1 MNAYACCDEKRRA
14 AVLASALNGV
24 DYLEVVDADAPT
36 PADRQRILR
45 VHFLKPP
52 PPGLTPSNIVISG
65 GDRITLINAD
75 EVHYDAGVVIVHL
88 DVYGDYSIYRLQFV
102 GAKGSTFDP
111 GSLDSQLS
119 FVDFSF
125 KAECPSDFDCASQPA
140 PACPPPLAPHIDY
153 LAKDYLSFR
162 QAMLD
167 RLATLAPQ
175 WSERNAA
182 DLGVAL
188 VELFPHVGDLLS
200 YRQDAVATEAY
211 LGTARRRVSVRRHA
225 RLVDYYVH
233 EGVNA
238 RAFLHVG
245 VGADVTLKQG
255 VQAFT
260 ALPGQAAR
268 LAPGSDALAIA
279 LSMGPQIFET
289 MQDVSLFSAHNAM
302 AFYTFGDGRC
312 RLQKGATSAVLK
324 GKFDKLNSGDI
335 LVFEEVIGPR
345 TGKPEDADPARRW
358 AVRLAKVTLDQD
370 PIGGSFET
378 PPIAGPTPITRI
390 EWPNED
396 ATPFAF
402 HLSTEVISGGVARQV
417 QNVTVARGNIVLA
430 DHGASV
436 IDEKLGQVPA
446 PTLFRPPVN
455 SDPCALTD
463 PTPIPP
469 RYRPRLRGRPLVYAV
484 PYDPKT
490 APASATAI
498 LRTSPDQALPRI
510 IRLTALRQ
518 GQQPTT
524 WTAKRDLLAS
534 KAEATHFVVETE
546 SDGFAYLRFGDD
558 AHGQRPAPG
567 VSFEARYR
575 VGDATRGNVAA
586 DSISHIVSADPAIRS
601 VRNPLKARGGTVPE
615 SLEHARRNAPIAFR
629 VQRRAVT
636 AEDYEIAAQTH
647 PQVQRAAAAFRWTG
661 SWPTVLVTIDRLGG
675 AAVDD
680 AFAEE
685 LRLFLEPYRLAGH
698 DLQVNGPNY
707 APLEI
712 VMRVTAQQDHFR
724 ADVKEALLR
733 IFSTG
738 FTPDGARGV
747 FHPDNFTFGQPVYLS
762 PLYAA
767 AQAVDGVAVAQ
778 VTTFQRK
785 GRPDPQALA
794 EGKLEMGRL
803 EIARLDNDPDF
814 PERGV
819 FRVLMEGGK

>member
-14 AVLASALNGV
+14 AVLASTLNGV
-24 DYLEVVDADAPT
+24 DYLEVVDTDAAT
-36 PADRQRILR
+36 PADRQRTLR

-52 PPGLTPSNIVISG
+52 PPGLTTLNVVISG
-65 GDRITLINAD
+65 GDRITNINAD
-75 EVHYDAGVVIVHL
+75 DVHYEAGVVVVHL
-88 DVYGDYSIYRLQFV
+88 AAYGDYSIYHLQFV
-102 GAKGSTFDP
+102 GARGSTFDP
-111 GSLDSQLS
+111 ASLDPQLS

-125 KAECPSDFDCASQPA
+125 KAECPSDFDCANQPP
-140 PACPPPLAPHIDY
+140 PACPPQPTPHIDY

-175 WSERNAA
+175 WRERNAA

-188 VELFPHVGDLLS
+188 VELFAHVGDLLS

-225 RLVDYYVH
+225 RLVDYYLH

-238 RAFLHVG
+238 RAFLHVE
-245 VGADVTLKQG
+245 VGADVTLKAG
-255 VQAFT
+255 AQAFT
-260 ALPGQAAR
+260 ALPDQAAR
-268 LAPGSDALAIA
+268 LAPGSDALARA
-279 LSMGPQIFET
+279 LSMRPEIFET
-289 MQDVSLFSAHNAM
+289 MQDASLFSAHNAI
-302 AFYTFGDGRC
+302 AFHTFGDGRC

-324 GKFDKLNSGDI
+324 GKFDKLKTDDI
-335 LVFEEVIGPR
+335 LVFEEVLAPR

-358 AVRLAKVTLDQD
+358 AVRLAKVTFDQD

-378 PPIAGPTPITRI
+378 PPVAGPTPITIIKWRS
-390 EWPNED
+390 ED

-402 HLSTEVISGGVARQV
+402 HLSAEVTSGGGARQV

-430 DHGASV
+430 DHGVSV
-436 IDEKLGQVPA
+436 DEKLGRVPA

-455 SDPCALTD
+455 ADPCTLTD

-469 RYRPRLRGRPLVYAV
+469 RYRPRLRGRPLVHAV
-484 PYDPKT
+484 PLDPLT
-490 APASATAI
+490 PPPPATAT
-498 LRTSPDQALPRI
+498 LRASPAQALPCI
-510 IRLTALRQ
+510 IKLTALRD
-518 GQQPTT
+518 GQQAVT
-524 WTAKRDLLAS
+524 WTVRRDLLAS
-534 KAEATHFVVETE
+534 EAEDTHFVVETE
-546 SDGFAYLRFGDD
+546 TDGSVSLRFGDD
-558 AHGQRPAPG
+558 THGQRPAPG
-567 VSFEARYR
+567 VMFEAQYR

-586 DSISHIVSADPAIRS
+586 DAISHIVSADPAIRG
-601 VRNPLKARGGTVPE
+601 VRNPLPAQGGTPPE

-636 AEDYEIAAQTH
+636 AGDYEVAAQTH

-675 AAVDD
+675 APVDD
-680 AFAEE
+680 SFAGE
-685 LRLFLEPYRLAGH
+685 LRLLLEPYRLAGH

-712 VMRVTAQQDHFR
+712 EMRVTAQADHFR

-733 IFSTG
+733 VFSAG
-738 FTPDGARGV
+738 LTPDGARGV

-762 PLYAA
+762 PLYGA
-767 AQAVDGVAVAQ
+767 AQAVDGVATAQ

-785 GRPDPQALA
+785 GRRDPQALA
-794 EGKLEMGRL
+794 KGKLEMGRL

-819 FRVLMEGGK
+819 FSLVMEGGK